1 MTSSPLNLALANS
14 SPKPHVQAWYRP
26 TVSLDKTIAKVEKL
40 AKLYL
45 EGKPAQILEQTQAEL
60 CDWLMQQFRQTPLN
74 AQFSDDLRYQKVA
87 EMFMDIEND
96 HLWVSAEEGYDN
108 SIYSNPFYGFA
119 FLVMHDYDHYLTGS
133 DWSLGGEITAYK
145 AAASRA
151 PSLEIQ
157 KILYSQIVLRAA
169 AYLYLGHA
177 PEPKT
182 VFP

>member
-1 MTSSPLNLALANS
+1 MSTLCQI
-14 SPKPHVQAWYRP
+14 KP
-26 TVSLDKTIAKVEKL
+26 VSKVEKL
-40 AKLYL
+40 ARLYL
-45 EGKPAQILEQTQAEL
+45 EGKSVQLSAQTQQEL

-74 AQFSDDLRYQKVA
+74 AQFSDDLRYLSA
-87 EMFMDIEND
+87 EEMFADIEND

-108 SIYSNPFYGFA
+108 SIYFNPFYGFA
-119 FLVMHDYDHYLTGS
+119 FLVMHDYDHYQTRS
-133 DWSLGGEITAYK
+133 DWSLEGEITAYK
-145 AAASRA
+145 AAASRS

-182 VFP
+182 VFPDASIHLAQSR

>member
-1 MTSSPLNLALANS
+1 LRILVKLTVEGYKDEEMLAPSITTS
-14 SPKPHVQAWYRP
+14 
-26 TVSLDKTIAKVEKL
+26 KVEKL

-45 EGKPAQILEQTQAEL
+45 QGKPAQISVQTQKEL
-60 CDWLMQQFRQTPLN
+60 CEWLMQEFRQTPLN
-74 AQFSDDLRYQKVA
+74 AQFSDELRYRNAA
-87 EMFMDIEND
+87 EMFADVEQG

-108 SIYSNPFYGFA
+108 SIYKNPFYGFA
-119 FLVMHDYDHYLTGS
+119 FLVMHDYDHYVTGS
-133 DWSLGGEITAYK
+133 DWSLEGEITAYK

-169 AYLYLGHA
+169 AYIYLGHA

>member
-1 MTSSPLNLALANS
+1 LKEVVNMVVEGYGDSEMLAS
-14 SPKPHVQAWYRP
+14 TKPI
-26 TVSLDKTIAKVEKL
+26 SKIEKL

-45 EGKPAQILEQTQAEL
+45 EGEPAQVSEQTQQEL
-60 CDWLMQQFRQTPLN
+60 SDWIMQQFRQTPLN
-74 AQFSDDLRYQKVA
+74 AQFSEDLRYHNAA
-87 EMFMDIEND
+87 EMIADVEKG
-96 HLWVSAEEGYDN
+96 HLWVSAGEGYDA
-108 SIYSNPFYGFA
+108 SIYPNPFYGFA
-119 FLVMHDYDHYLTGS
+119 FLVMHDYDHYITGS
-133 DWSLGGEITAYK
+133 DWSLEGEMTAYK

-157 KILYSQIVLRAA
+157 KILYSQIVLRSA

>member
-1 MTSSPLNLALANS
+1 MLVKT
-14 SPKPHVQAWYRP
+14 KP
-26 TVSLDKTIAKVEKL
+26 VSKLEKL

-45 EGKPAQILEQTQAEL
+45 EGKPAVISTETEQEL
-60 CDWLMQQFRQTPLN
+60 CDWLMQQFRQTPIN
-74 AQFSDDLRYQKVA
+74 PQFSDYLRYQNAQEVFA
-87 EMFMDIEND
+87 DIEQG
-96 HLWVSAEEGYDN
+96 HLWVSAEESYDT
-108 SIYSNPFYGFA
+108 SIYPNPFYGFA
-119 FLVMHDYDHYLTGS
+119 FLVMHDYDHYLTGG
-133 DWSLGGEITAYK
+133 DWSLEGEIKAYK

-182 VFP
+182 IFP

>member
-1 MTSSPLNLALANS
+1 MLVSTQTTSKIEN
-14 SPKPHVQAWYRP
+14 
-26 TVSLDKTIAKVEKL
+26 L

-45 EGKPAQILEQTQAEL
+45 ESKSVQISDSTQQEL
-60 CDWLMQQFRQTPLN
+60 CDWLMQEFRQTPLN
-74 AQFSDDLRYQKVA
+74 PQFSDDLRYQNAA
-87 EMFMDIEND
+87 EMFADIEQG

-108 SIYSNPFYGFA
+108 SIYPNPFYGFA
-119 FLVMHDYDHYLTGS
+119 FLVMHDYDHYINQS
-133 DWSLGGEITAYK
+133 DWSLEGEITAYK

-169 AYLYLGHA
+169 AYLKLGHA
-177 PEPKT
+177 PEAKT

>member
-1 MTSSPLNLALANS
+1 MLAPSMTTN
-14 SPKPHVQAWYRP
+14 
-26 TVSLDKTIAKVEKL
+26 KVEKL

-45 EGKPAQILEQTQAEL
+45 QGKPAQISAQTQKEI
-60 CDWLMQQFRQTPLN
+60 CEWLMQQFRQTPLN
-74 AQFSDDLRYQKVA
+74 AQFSNELRYHNAA
-87 EMFMDIEND
+87 EMFADVEQG
-96 HLWVSAEEGYDN
+96 HLWVSAAEGYDN

-133 DWSLGGEITAYK
+133 DWSLEGEITAYK

-169 AYLYLGHA
+169 AYIYLGQA